1 MTRSLAEL
9 IDRML
14 AGDKKSLAQLISLA
28 ENESPTIPE
37 ILEAVQPRCGKS
49 CRIGVTG
56 PPGAGKSTLIDKLVT
71 RIRDR
76 GLSVGIIAVDPTSP
90 LSGGAVLGD
99 RVRMRRHYL
108 DEGVFI
114 RSMATRGSHGGLA
127 KAVAA
132 TVNLLD
138 AFGTEVIII
147 ETVGVGQTELSIA
160 QIADILV
167 LVLVPESGDD
177 IQALKAGISE
187 IADIIVVNKADR
199 EGAQRL
205 VDEFRAVLTYGHRKT
220 EPSVITAQAIND
232 IGIEELY
239 REIDK
244 RCKSC

>member
-1 MTRSLAEL
+1 
-9 IDRML
+9 
-14 AGDKKSLAQLISLA
+14 
-28 ENESPTIPE
+28 
-37 ILEAVQPRCGKS
+37 
-49 CRIGVTG
+49 
-56 PPGAGKSTLIDKLVT
+56 
-71 RIRDR
+71 
-76 GLSVGIIAVDPTSP
+76 
-90 LSGGAVLGD
+90 
-99 RVRMRRHYL
+99 MRRHYL

-132 TVNLLD
+132 AVSLLD
-138 AFGTEVIII
+138 AFGTEVIIV

-160 QIADILV
+160 QIADVLV

-177 IQALKAGISE
+177 IQALKAGILE

-205 VDEFRAVLTYGHRKT
+205 VDEFRAVLAYGHGKT
-220 EPSVITAQAIND
+220 EPSVIPAQAVND

-239 REIDK
+239 QEVDK